1 MDRAE
6 RRQRLASETAEEL
19 EARLHHGG
27 ELVEGGVLHRA
38 PHADTGRSL
47 ASWTATYRSPQVTTG
62 DGYSWKKAASRVG
75 DC

>member
-1 MDRAE
+1 MADTSSTFLNKKISNNTNSRARERMAMDRAE

-27 ELVEGGVLHRA
+27 ELVEGSVLHRA

-47 ASWTATYRSPQVTTG
+47 TSS
-62 DGYSWKKAASRVG
+62 
-75 DC
+75 